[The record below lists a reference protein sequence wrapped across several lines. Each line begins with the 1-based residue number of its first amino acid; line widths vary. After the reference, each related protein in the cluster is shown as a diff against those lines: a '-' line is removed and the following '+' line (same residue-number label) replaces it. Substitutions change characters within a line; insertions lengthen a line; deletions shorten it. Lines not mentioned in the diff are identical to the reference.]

1 MRAITVWTRLLP
13 PPTRV
18 DGPGARLA
26 GLVLAGL
33 GLLDLVR
40 GSIHLFAPDGG
51 AGRIAGIDL
60 TQGAT

>member
-1 MRAITVWTRLLP
+1 MNAMAVWTGLLP
-13 PPTRV
+13 PPARV
-18 DGPGARLA
+18 EGRSARLA

-51 AGRIAGIDL
+51 AEGSPAS
-60 TQGAT
+60 T